1 MTDNK
6 RIEMNTPEGR
16 AMFVHLREAR
26 KIDPSNENEKAKYSM
41 SLVFDKAAQQTTEFQ
56 RMKAAVEK
64 VADTKWGEMPKK
76 LKSPFITVEDL
87 EKVPDGMGDD
97 DIMVRLNS
105 TTKPQVVDRNVDEI
119 IDDSQLYSGMYALS
133 NVQCYAWEHKQGGKG
148 VSFGLGPV
156 QKTRDG
162 EPLGAAPKPAK
173 DAFAALPEEDDDL
186 L

>member
-1 MTDNK
+1 MTEMK

-16 AMFVHLREAR
+16 TLFVNLREAR
-26 KIDPSNENEKAKYSM
+26 KINPENPDEKAKYSV
-41 SLVFDKAAQQTTEFQ
+41 SLVFGPEAQQTAEFK
-56 RMKAAVEK
+56 RMKDAVKK
-64 VADTKWGEMPKK
+64 VAEAKWGELPKK
-76 LKSPFITVEDL
+76 LKSPFITDEDL
-87 EKVPDGMGDD
+87 ENVPDGMDAD
-97 DIMVRLNS
+97 SIMVRLNS

-119 IDDSQLYSGMYALS
+119 FDDSQLYSGMYAMG

-148 VSFGLGPV
+148 VSFGLGPI

-162 EPLGAAPKPAK
+162 EPLGGAAKPAK